1 MDGDEQGDIVVHR
14 AREGPAP
21 VLDEQQGG
29 EVDPQLGSFG
39 VELSQVPHSRA
50 HGGFVSAHCC
60 F

>member
-14 AREGPAP
+14 AREGPRP

-29 EVDPQLGSFG
+29 VVDQQGPFG